1 LTAPP
6 EHRSR
11 EREPGGQEGDVVQGS
26 SVAVRIVKVM
36 SIVAVA
42 MGCASAL
49 SADGPIDRTSTART
63 DYFQVVVPHGQGW
76 ELVVDAGEG
85 TVSCIGNV
93 QPGVG
98 AEIQLM
104 RNWVRGSGL
113 LVGARAV
120 ADDFRSKEVV
130 IMNLQGV
137 APGIYELENVVKG
150 EVELGEK
157 IFYSMTFT
165 QRFRREGLAIDGSL
179 YLFFPENF
187 LASRKFFSVL
197 FKDVYSTASPARALS
212 PQDLEQ
218 VLRSFEVLPN

>member
-1 LTAPP
+1 
-6 EHRSR
+6 
-11 EREPGGQEGDVVQGS
+11 
-26 SVAVRIVKVM
+26 M

-42 MGCASAL
+42 MGYASAL

-76 ELVVDAGEG
+76 QLVVDAREG

-98 AEIQLM
+98 AEIQVM
-104 RNWVRGSGL
+104 RNRVQGKGL
-113 LVGARAV
+113 LVGPRAV
-120 ADDFRSKEVV
+120 ADDFRSRELV
-130 IMNLQGV
+130 IMNLEGV
-137 APGIYELENVVKG
+137 APGMYELENVENG

-157 IFYSMTFT
+157 TFYSMTFT

-179 YLFFPENF
+179 YLFFPEDF
-187 LASRKFFSVL
+187 LASRRFYAIL
-197 FKDVYSTASPARALS
+197 FKDVYSTAGAARALS
-212 PQDLEQ
+212 PEDLET